1 MFIENEAVNL
11 LSPVG
16 RYVLAADWQ
25 SGYVAP
31 TELKRRVYTVYYKHI
46 VPTGLNMGQS
56 Q

>member
-1 MFIENEAVNL
+1 MFIEKEVINL
-11 LSPVG
+11 LSTV
-16 RYVLAADWQ
+16 RVVYQ

-31 TELKRRVYTVYYKHI
+31 TELKRWVSNTEYYKHF